1 MLARTL
7 ILSIL
12 AGWLA
17 LGASGCAA
25 IDAAGISYETPRD
38 GRPGNR

>member
-1 MLARTL
+1 MFARTL
-7 ILSIL
+7 IMSIF

-17 LGASGCAA
+17 LGAAGCAA
-25 IDAAGISYETPRD
+25 IDAADISYETPRD